1 MAGIGNHIVR
11 GQNLEWLEWLKRVGV
26 EEEAVGGGGA
36 VRPGVRISSAV
47 WELLNCDLVLRS
59 INGTGMFCMLL
70 FATLL
75 LQFGLINAEGRQGP
89 KFRDPIPYVSH
100 TAKEDVEFLLPE
112 RARMMESNRE
122 EALRSIPPPLLPPT
136 HSFADTAQGPG
147 YRPSEKG
154 GRRHRRRPQVR
165 QKVPVAVR
173 QSPNRSLPRFTGR
186 HTYVPGQHAVC
197 IRDSTPWR
205 GEDVAPEGEDAY
217 RTSAGQTGHPVYS
230 GPACDRGKGAEV

>member
-1 MAGIGNHIVR
+1 MQTWIAMAGIGNHIVR

-100 TAKEDVEFLLPE
+100 TAKEDVA
-112 RARMMESNRE
+112 ARTSPDDGVQQRRGS
-122 EALRSIPPPLLPPT
+122 AVHSSSPPPP
-136 HSFADTAQGPG
+136 
-147 YRPSEKG
+147 
-154 GRRHRRRPQVR
+154 
-165 QKVPVAVR
+165 
-173 QSPNRSLPRFTGR
+173 
-186 HTYVPGQHAVC
+186 HAL
-197 IRDSTPWR
+197 IR
-205 GEDVAPEGEDAY
+205 
-217 RTSAGQTGHPVYS
+217 
-230 GPACDRGKGAEV
+230 